1 VNAEGF
7 KAQVT
12 LLRRTPDGLHFGVT
26 ATLEGTGEEEC
37 RVTGIPHTEA
47 VAVGD
52 EVISAD
58 VNGVKGPQLYFGRV
72 TRAEFLAGGQ
82 WDVRVQPAASLNDLE
97 SVGILRLGLQRAIA
111 EKDQKPVSER
121 RRTP

>member
-1 VNAEGF
+1 MRLVRE
-7 KAQVT
+7 
-12 LLRRTPDGLHFGVT
+12 L
-26 ATLEGTGEEEC
+26 
-37 RVTGIPHTEA
+37 
-47 VAVGD
+47 AVGD

-82 WDVRVQPAASLNDLE
+82 WDVRVQPAASLNDLD